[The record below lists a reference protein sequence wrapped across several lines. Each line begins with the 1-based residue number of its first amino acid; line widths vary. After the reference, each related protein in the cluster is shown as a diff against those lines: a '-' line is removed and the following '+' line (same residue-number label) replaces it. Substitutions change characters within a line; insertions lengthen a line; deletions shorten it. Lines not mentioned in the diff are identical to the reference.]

1 MLRATQL
8 VKVEPELGPSLLI
21 LNQVSFLLLV
31 SGNLEPRKEKGL
43 TGYCSC
49 DARL

>member
-1 MLRATQL
+1 MLWATQL
-8 VKVEPELGPSLLI
+8 VKEEPELGPSLLI

-31 SGNLEPRKEKGL
+31 SGSLEPRKEKGL
-43 TGYCSC
+43 TWYCSC

>member
-21 LNQVSFLLLV
+21 LNQVSSLLLV

-43 TGYCSC
+43 IWHCSC
-49 DARL
+49 DAGL